1 MIVVSSTYVLFLK
14 IVLEL
19 TDPYAY
25 FNDVSVN
32 FSPTLFE
39 IMNKIY
45 NKVGNIKFAIG
56 LSM

>member
-1 MIVVSSTYVLFLK
+1 MLFLK

-32 FSPTLFE
+32 FSPILFE